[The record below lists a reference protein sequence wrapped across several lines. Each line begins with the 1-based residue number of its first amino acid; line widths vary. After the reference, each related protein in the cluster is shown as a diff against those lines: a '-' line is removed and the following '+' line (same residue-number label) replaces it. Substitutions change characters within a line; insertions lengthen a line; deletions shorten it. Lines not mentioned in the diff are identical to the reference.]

1 MMQDSDKAIRDE
13 IRQAWPAASG
23 DAEPSF
29 ETTWQA
35 AQRQHAV
42 ARRRYRRF
50 AGAAAVV
57 AVAVIA
63 VNFAFYAQ
71 PPAGES
77 YVEVAD
83 LLDSTYWTA
92 PSDALLPDRQ
102 FDIYQDMPVIFE
114 STEPA
119 GGALL

>member
-1 MMQDSDKAIRDE
+1 MQNSDKGLRDQV
-13 IRQAWPAASG
+13 RQGWVSNG

-35 AQRQHAV
+35 AQQRHAAGRQH
-42 ARRRYRRF
+42 YRRF
-50 AGAAAVV
+50 AAAAAVV
-57 AVAVIA
+57 AAVVIA
-63 VNFAFYAQ
+63 MYAQ

-77 YVEVAD
+77 YIEVAD
-83 LLDSTYWTA
+83 LLESTYWTA

>member
-1 MMQDSDKAIRDE
+1 MQDSDKALRDQV
-13 IRQAWPAASG
+13 RQGWTGIGNGIG
-23 DAEPSF
+23 DTGSSF
-29 ETTWQA
+29 EMTWQA
-35 AQRQHAV
+35 AQERHA
-42 ARRRYRRF
+42 AGQRYYRRF
-50 AGAAAVV
+50 AGAAAVAAAVVV
-57 AVAVIA
+57 AL
-63 VNFAFYAQ
+63 YAQ

-77 YVEVAD
+77 YIEVAD
-83 LLDSTYWTA
+83 LLESTYWTA

>member
-1 MMQDSDKAIRDE
+1 MQDSDKKLRDQV
-13 IRQAWPAASG
+13 RQSWGG
-23 DAEPSF
+23 DRGAEPSF

-35 AQRQHAV
+35 AQQRHAAGRRQ
-42 ARRRYRRF
+42 YRRF
-50 AGAAAVV
+50 AGAAAVIAAIVV
-57 AVAVIA
+57 AI
-63 VNFAFYAQ
+63 YAQ
-71 PPAGES
+71 PPAGDS
-77 YVEVAD
+77 YIEVAD
-83 LLDSTYWTA
+83 LLESTYWTA

>member
-1 MMQDSDKAIRDE
+1 MMQDSDKALRDQV
-13 IRQAWPAASG
+13 RQGWIGIG

-35 AQRQHAV
+35 AQQRHA
-42 ARRRYRRF
+42 AGRRRYRRF

-57 AVAVIA
+57 AAVVIA
-63 VNFAFYAQ
+63 VYAQ
-71 PPAGES
+71 PPAGQS
-77 YVEVAD
+77 YIEVAD
-83 LLDSTYWTA
+83 LLESTYWTA

-114 STEPA
+114 STESA

>member
-1 MMQDSDKAIRDE
+1 MMQDSDKALSDQV
-13 IRQAWPAASG
+13 RQGWVGIGA
-23 DAEPSF
+23 AEPSF

-35 AQRQHAV
+35 AQQRHA
-42 ARRRYRRF
+42 AGRRHYRRF
-50 AGAAAVV
+50 AGAAAVAA
-57 AVAVIA
+57 AVV
-63 VNFAFYAQ
+63 VVLYAQ

-77 YVEVAD
+77 YIEVAD
-83 LLDSTYWTA
+83 LLESTYWTA

>member
-1 MMQDSDKAIRDE
+1 MQDSDKALRE
-13 IRQAWPAASG
+13 QVRQGWVGVGEAGNAA
-23 DAEPSF
+23 PSF

-35 AQRQHAV
+35 AQERHA
-42 ARRRYRRF
+42 AGRRHYRRF

-57 AVAVIA
+57 AGIVV
-63 VNFAFYAQ
+63 VLFAQ
-71 PPAGES
+71 PPAGGS
-77 YVEVAD
+77 YIEVAD
-83 LLDSTYWTA
+83 LMESTYWTA
-92 PSDALLPDRQ
+92 PSDTLLPDRQ

>member
-1 MMQDSDKAIRDE
+1 MTQDSDKALRDQV
-13 IRQAWPAASG
+13 RQGWIGIG

-29 ETTWQA
+29 EMTWQA
-35 AQRQHAV
+35 AQQRHA
-42 ARRRYRRF
+42 AGRLHYRRF
-50 AGAAAVV
+50 AGAAAIV
-57 AVAVIA
+57 AAAVIA
-63 VNFAFYAQ
+63 MYAQ

-77 YVEVAD
+77 YIEVAD
-83 LLDSTYWTA
+83 LLESTYWTA
-92 PSDALLPDRQ
+92 PSDALLPNRQ

>member
-1 MMQDSDKAIRDE
+1 MQDSDKRLRDQV
-13 IRQAWPAASG
+13 RQGWTGTG
-23 DAEPSF
+23 DAGSSF

-35 AQRQHAV
+35 AQQRHA
-42 ARRRYRRF
+42 AGRRLYRRV

-57 AVAVIA
+57 AAVVIA
-63 VNFAFYAQ
+63 VYGQ
-71 PPAGES
+71 PPAAES
-77 YVEVAD
+77 YIEVAD
-83 LLDSTYWTA
+83 LLESTYWTA